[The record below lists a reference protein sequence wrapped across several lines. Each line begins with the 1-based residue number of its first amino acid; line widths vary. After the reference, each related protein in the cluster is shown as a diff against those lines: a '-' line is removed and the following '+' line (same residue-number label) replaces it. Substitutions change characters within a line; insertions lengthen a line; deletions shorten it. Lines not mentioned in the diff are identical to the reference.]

1 MQIYSVYHCV
11 ASSDS
16 RCPDGFAVVCAL
28 TELGPKGGETV
39 WQFNLGES
47 TCKSILVTIAVASD
61 SRCPDGFAL
70 GCALSGLGRKGIME
84 TKIVLGE

>member
-1 MQIYSVYHCV
+1 M
-11 ASSDS
+11 
-16 RCPDGFAVVCAL
+16 
-28 TELGPKGGETV
+28 V
-39 WQFNLGES
+39 WRFKQGES

-84 TKIVLGE
+84 SKIVLGE

>member
-1 MQIYSVYHCV
+1 M
-11 ASSDS
+11 
-16 RCPDGFAVVCAL
+16 
-28 TELGPKGGETV
+28 V
-39 WQFNLGES
+39 WRFKQGES

-61 SRCPDGFAL
+61 SRCPDGFAH

>member
-1 MQIYSVYHCV
+1 MALCIVVRSL
-11 ASSDS
+11 DW
-16 RCPDGFAVVCAL
+16 DG
-28 TELGPKGGETV
+28 TV
-39 WQFNLGES
+39 EKWCGDLKGES
-47 TCKSILVTIAVASD
+47 TCKSILVTIAVGSD